1 MLNLM
6 LGVNLQWTSSPF
18 RRLKLKNYNYKNK
31 GPIIKTKFRQRL
43 WKSSSNPR
51 FNHEYQL
58 FKRCF
63 PMTVFRTVSKH
74 WLRNNSKL
82 DLVKNIFM
90 VSHYEKEGPQRYR
103 QLKAYFN
110 RWIMYMFDKFRGT
123 LGIDLT
129 HKSNTATRTSPEKG
143 LGKWTHK
150 NFGQRSSKENARE
163 LSTINLVYLYS
174 LHAQSF
180 TRFQRLL
187 WHNKDYPCHS

>member
-110 RWIMYMFDKFRGT
+110 RWIMYAFDKFQKRMQESYRRLIWCICIRCMHSHSQGFNGYCDT
-123 LGIDLT
+123 
-129 HKSNTATRTSPEKG
+129 TRIIPVIP
-143 LGKWTHK
+143 
-150 NFGQRSSKENARE
+150 RE
-163 LSTINLVYLYS
+163 PG
-174 LHAQSF
+174 
-180 TRFQRLL
+180 
-187 WHNKDYPCHS
+187 W